1 MKVPK
6 TIGGGCT
13 DVIEQALSFITLHFA
28 FSQHVEAGGE
38 MLRAV
43 GLLRKVKQP
52 ARLRSLMVA
61 LKTRGIQRLNRDLL
75 NKRLASAQGSK
86 FRAIMGEGS
95 ERCHSKLN
103 VRPVNL
109 PESIKVPL
117 SKSKLHR
124 RGSNQQVGIDVLAL
138 LSNEVGVLVFI
149 GSE

>member
-1 MKVPK
+1 M
-6 TIGGGCT
+6 
-13 DVIEQALSFITLHFA
+13 HFA
-28 FSQHVEAGGE
+28 LGQHVEAGGK

-52 ARLRSLMVA
+52 ARLGSLMVA

-75 NKRLASAQGSK
+75 NKRLASAQGSM

-117 SKSKLHR
+117 SKSMLHSR
-124 RGSNQQVGIDVLAL
+124 RSIQ
-138 LSNEVGVLVFI
+138 
-149 GSE
+149 